1 MQDVAVAS
9 DAQAM
14 IGRLLEQLLS
24 SGEEVGGS
32 REFDA
37 HDEESKEMGRLLL
50 EIEMRGSL
58 CLPIKVYS
66 GSISLTE
73 CFEVIEFFER
83 GSSFGSDSK

>member
-1 MQDVAVAS
+1 
-9 DAQAM
+9 
-14 IGRLLEQLLS
+14 
-24 SGEEVGGS
+24 
-32 REFDA
+32 
-37 HDEESKEMGRLLL
+37 MGRLLL